1 MNNLHHKLLRTLLSL
16 AFLLIVG
23 RAPVAS
29 AVPLYFEGP
38 DAWGFDPADAI
49 ALGIDHVVGG
59 GQSWLSAG
67 DPSLSPTLEVTTSLI
82 GLIGAEPIPPSF
94 ATPLLGI
101 VQYEVTNTTGSVLD
115 GELLVF
121 TLGAVDGNPD
131 PWPFIEPA
139 EFGLDSDGILIVH
152 AAPYYFG
159 AVALP
164 TLARARL
171 AAALASWRALATAS
185 RALDEALLTAA
196 LRSASESLAWSARA
210 LATSSRVLLRMRIVS
225 RMLSRMRSSVSC
237 TVSSCSWAAFFSEPD
252 LRVACRLLRSSS

>member
-164 TLARARL
+164 TMAPGAVHQFQIVHVVADDLGGTIIPTPGL
-171 AAALASWRALATAS
+171 
-185 RALDEALLTAA
+185 ALLTHAAVPEPGAA
-196 LRSASESLAWSARA
+196 LLVAVGLGVLVA
-210 LATSSRVLLRMRIVS
+210 LAHRRGEAARNRTAQTRVQRATGGIPAAGVS
-225 RMLSRMRSSVSC
+225 LGHGGR
-237 TVSSCSWAAFFSEPD
+237 
-252 LRVACRLLRSSS
+252 